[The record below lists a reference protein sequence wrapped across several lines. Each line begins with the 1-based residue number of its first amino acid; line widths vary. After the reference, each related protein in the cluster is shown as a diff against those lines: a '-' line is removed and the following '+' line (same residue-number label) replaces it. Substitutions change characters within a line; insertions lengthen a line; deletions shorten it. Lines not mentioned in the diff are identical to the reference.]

1 MKKHALH
8 IALITVFASY
18 LPSAI
23 AAPVNYEMNLR
34 TYSGL
39 GAGGATGMM
48 SAMFGGKGNISK
60 QMDLRLANPADIPG
74 GYSAEHLVPE
84 GMRIGPSLPLKGERR
99 GTGSGGSSETE
110 QAEGKMLIYW
120 GCSETVLKGQPE
132 VIDLKA
138 MSSRLSPEVA
148 AMAQQSRKRKG
159 GGDTGET
166 LPPRTLWWPY
176 GDNAF
181 TGIPTEASVVGEHVV
196 KASFM
201 QQEIRYA
208 LDPEMDFLEALNFKS
223 SSSDLKAAIPLT
235 WDRLARAKGYNLNA
249 VGAVGEKEMVIWMAA
264 RNKHPMLPGSQS
276 NCTIPAGIFQK
287 TSGAMAMAEAVGPTR
302 GFAYPPLKPGE
313 KKPLI
318 WTAKVRV
325 SGFDNLMLGMGD
337 VARDAASDAA
347 ADSVVPGGGS
357 VIKSLKGLFGN

>member
-1 MKKHALH
+1 MNKHALQ
-8 IALITVFASY
+8 IALVTAFSGY
-18 LPSAI
+18 LTGVI
-23 AAPVNYEMNLR
+23 AAPVNYEMSLR
-34 TYSGL
+34 SYSGM
-39 GAGGATGMM
+39 GAGGASGMM
-48 SAMFGGKGNISK
+48 SAMFGGKSGVSK

-99 GTGSGGSSETE
+99 GAGGGGGSESE
-110 QAEGKMLIYW
+110 QPEGKVLIYW
-120 GCSETVLKGQPE
+120 GCSETVPKGQPE

-148 AMAQQSRKRKG
+148 AMAQQSRKRNG
-159 GGDTGET
+159 GGDGGET

-181 TGIPTEASVVGEHVV
+181 TGIPAEASVVGEHVV

-208 LDPEMDFLEALNFKS
+208 LDKDMDFLEALNFKS
-223 SSSDLKAAIPLT
+223 SSSDLKAAIPLK
-235 WDRLARAKGYNLNA
+235 WDALSRAKGYNLNA
-249 VGAVGEKEMVIWMAA
+249 VGAVGDKEIIIWMAA
-264 RNKHPMLPGSQS
+264 RNKNPMLPGSQNS
-276 NCTIPAGIFQK
+276 CTIPAGIFQK
-287 TSGAMAMAEAVGPTR
+287 TSGAMAMAEAVGPIR

-325 SGFDNLMLGMGD
+325 NGFDNLMLGMGD
-337 VARDAASDAA
+337 VARDAATDAA